1 MKISRRKFFAG
12 AGAAASGLAAAS
24 ASKIAAQTS
33 SPMVERVGLPD
44 VWGQDFLHQW
54 TPPENVK
61 RDLTPGPYTLRL
73 SNSQDIQN
81 KPGTDYAKVF
91 QEMRDNGWTACE
103 TPSPNWLSRK
113 IPPDEIKEIKKQAKA
128 HDVLFY
134 GIHCAGNVI
143 APNGEGALWQKHV
156 IEAAHAA
163 EEMDLEFILTHAG
176 SMYPQ
181 RDTPHP
187 LNWSKEAWQKSVKA
201 LQNIIKATEGSKINI
216 AIEPVN
222 TESINSP
229 WAFKRLKEDVGSE
242 RLMCGLDITNCV
254 YAGVA
259 FRMTE
264 LLNAAFEVLK
274 GDIAYVH
281 AKDFVWDGMLPGLS
295 WAIQGTGLMDYETF
309 LVQLSRIENPKMYV
323 EFLPT
328 PEDYQ
333 QAQRNI
339 RSIAAK
345 VGVKIMG
352 EQKA

>member
-24 ASKIAAQTS
+24 ASKIAAQAPNEPT
-33 SPMVERVGLPD
+33 RVGLPN
-44 VWGQDFLHQW
+44 VWGADFLHQW
-54 TPPENVK
+54 TPPADLK

-73 SNSQDIQN
+73 SNSQDIVN
-81 KPGTDYAKVF
+81 KPGTDYSQLF
-91 QEMRDNGWTACE
+91 QTMRDNGWTACE
-103 TPSPNWLSRK
+103 APSSQWLSRK
-113 IPPDEIKEIKKQAKA
+113 IPQDEAKEIKTQLKA
-128 HDVLFY
+128 HDVVFY
-134 GIHCAGNVI
+134 GIHCAGNII
-143 APNGEGALWQKHV
+143 APDGEGEQWQKHI
-156 IEAAHAA
+156 IEAIHSA
-163 EEMDLEFILTHAG
+163 EEFGCEFILTHVG

-181 RDTPHP
+181 RDTAHP
-187 LNWSKEAWQKSVKA
+187 LNWSKEAWQKSVKG
-201 LQNIIKATEGSKINI
+201 LQNILKATAGSKVDV

-222 TESINSP
+222 TESINNP
-229 WAFKRLKEDVGSE
+229 WAFMRLKEDVGDP
-242 RLMCGLDITNCV
+242 RLMCGLDITNMV

-264 LLNAAFEVLK
+264 MLNTTFDLLK
-274 GDIAYVH
+274 GNISYVH
-281 AKDFVWDGMLPGLS
+281 AKDFVWNGMLPGLS
-295 WAIQGTGLMDYETF
+295 WALQGTGLMDYETF
-309 LVQLSRIENPKMYV
+309 LVQVSRIPNPKMYV

-345 VGVKIMG
+345 VGVKIHG